1 MWAAGSHLP
10 QPWCAALKP
19 RTARP
24 LPLTPPRRSAP
35 TPLTCILPNST
46 VPALLPGP
54 ACPAYL
60 ACPTLLL
67 SLPSRLP
74 ASPALPRLQ
83 VKSAINSQ
91 HNHEELLE
99 MLRGV
104 FGESI
109 AAVHYCICPKFG

>member
-1 MWAAGSHLP
+1 
-10 QPWCAALKP
+10 
-19 RTARP
+19 
-24 LPLTPPRRSAP
+24 
-35 TPLTCILPNST
+35 
-46 VPALLPGP
+46 
-54 ACPAYL
+54 
-60 ACPTLLL
+60 
-67 SLPSRLP
+67 
-74 ASPALPRLQ
+74 